1 MIVIQ
6 QLIVV
11 KTIITKIIKP
21 CKQQTDRFKQA
32 VEYTK

>member
-11 KTIITKIIKP
+11 KTIITKIINP
-21 CKQQTDRFKQA
+21 YKQQTDRFKQA
-32 VEYTK
+32 VE